1 APPGRV
7 GWPGDGGDLREALMS
22 PSAQAGKRI
31 LLVEDDEIT
40 RGAIKMVLE
49 WEGYRVD
56 CAANGQEALDY
67 LHSHGRPALILLDV
81 MMPEPDGEEARRRQ
95 QRDPSL
101 AKIPVVVVSAL
112 EAAARLGAAGHVRKP
127 FQVEE
132 LLAAIRRP
140 G

>member
-1 APPGRV
+1 
-7 GWPGDGGDLREALMS
+7 MS
-22 PSAQAGKRI
+22 SYGQAGKRI

-67 LHSHGRPALILLDV
+67 LHGHGRPELILLDV
-81 MMPEPDGEEARRRQ
+81 MMPVLDGEEFRREQ
-95 QRDPSL
+95 KRDPSL

-112 EAAARLGAAGHVRKP
+112 EAAARLDAAVHIRKP

-132 LLAAIRRP
+132 LLAAIRQH

>member
-1 APPGRV
+1 
-7 GWPGDGGDLREALMS
+7 MS
-22 PSAQAGKRI
+22 PNAQAGKRI

-81 MMPEPDGEEARRRQ
+81 MMPVLDGEEFRRRQ

-101 AKIPVVVVSAL
+101 AQIPVVVVSAL
-112 EAAARLGAAGHVRKP
+112 EAAARLDAAGHVRKP

-132 LLAAIRRP
+132 LLAAIRRH

>member
-1 APPGRV
+1 
-7 GWPGDGGDLREALMS
+7 MS
-22 PSAQAGKRI
+22 SFGQADKRI

-56 CAANGQEALDY
+56 CAANGREALDY
-67 LHSHGRPALILLDV
+67 LHRQGRPALILLDV
-81 MMPEPDGEEARRRQ
+81 MMPVMDGEEFRREQ
-95 QRDPSL
+95 KRDPSL
-101 AKIPVVVVSAL
+101 ARVPVVVVSAL
-112 EAAARLGAAGHVRKP
+112 EAASRLDAAGHVRKP

-132 LLAAIRRP
+132 LLAAIRQH

>member
-1 APPGRV
+1 
-7 GWPGDGGDLREALMS
+7 MS
-22 PSAQAGKRI
+22 LQRAKGKRI

-49 WEGYRVD
+49 WEGYQVD

-67 LHSHGRPALILLDV
+67 LHGQGEPELILLDV
-81 MMPEPDGEEARRRQ
+81 MMPVLDGEQFRREQ
-95 QRDPSL
+95 KRDPSL

-112 EAAARLGAAGHVRKP
+112 EAAARLDAAGHVRKP

-132 LLAAIRRP
+132 LLAAIRQC

>member
-1 APPGRV
+1 
-7 GWPGDGGDLREALMS
+7 MS
-22 PSAQAGKRI
+22 ADAQAGKRI

-67 LHSHGRPALILLDV
+67 LHSHGRPELILLDV
-81 MMPEPDGEEARRRQ
+81 MMPVLDGEEFRREQ
-95 QRDPSL
+95 KRDPSL

-112 EAAARLGAAGHVRKP
+112 EAAARLDAAGHVQKP

-132 LLAAIRRP
+132 LLAAIRRH

>member
-1 APPGRV
+1 
-7 GWPGDGGDLREALMS
+7 MS
-22 PSAQAGKRI
+22 SYPEAGKRI

-40 RGAIKMVLE
+40 RGAVKMVLE

-67 LHSHGRPALILLDV
+67 LHSHGRPSLILLDV
-81 MMPEPDGEEARRRQ
+81 MMPVLDGEGFRREQ

-112 EAAARLGAAGHVRKP
+112 EAGARLDAAGHVRKP

-132 LLAAIRRP
+132 LLAAIRRH

>member
-1 APPGRV
+1 
-7 GWPGDGGDLREALMS
+7 MS
-22 PSAQAGKRI
+22 AHAQAGKRI

-49 WEGYRVD
+49 WEGYQVD

-67 LHSHGRPALILLDV
+67 LRHEGEPALILLDV
-81 MMPEPDGEEARRRQ
+81 MMPVLDGEQFRQ
-95 QRDPSL
+95 EQKRDPHL
-101 AKIPVVVVSAL
+101 ARIPVVVVSAL
-112 EAAARLGAAGHVRKP
+112 EAAGGLDVAGHVQKP

-132 LLAAIRRP
+132 LLAVIRRH